1 MSRSRA
7 QYWLLQL
14 LKEISATEPKRE
26 FLCTVVGPGPL
37 AKGESDQ
44 ESIVKKTADIRF
56 VDAMVNELG
65 SFQPYKLYCP
75 LDVTPAI
82 GVEMKCYLHKYTD
95 KNSLGDF
102 ICVPIEVDHKDLVRS
117 DTPSPSP
124 RPVKDS
130 TINSNNSQNSPDSKG
145 SG

>member
-1 MSRSRA
+1 M
-7 QYWLLQL
+7 
-14 LKEISATEPKRE
+14 
-26 FLCTVVGPGPL
+26 CTVVGPGPL
-37 AKGESDQ
+37 KGESDQ

-75 LDVTPAI
+75 LDFTPAI

-102 ICVPIEVDHKDLVRS
+102 ICVPVEVDHRDLIRS
-117 DTPSPSP
+117 DTPSP

-130 TINSNNSQNSPDSKG
+130 TVNSNNTQNTADNKV